1 VMTRL
6 RQRWQGLRSTDQTVF
21 VAGVVSV
28 IAAVVHQL
36 MLVRWYIEDAA
47 ISFTFARNLAA
58 GHGLVAYPGG
68 ERVEGYSNP
77 LWTFLLAIPEVFGI
91 SSFTSSKMFAA
102 VLAALTVAV
111 VVDLVRRIR
120 PEGPFAPVL
129 AGVILAANPQF
140 AIWGASGL
148 ENALFSALLAVGLW
162 CMVREADGRWPWS
175 ALALAGVALTRP
187 EGIAYAAI
195 VGVWTLWL
203 GRRWAAWLVTFWVP
217 FGAHQVWRQWYFAWP
232 FPNTYYAK
240 SGVAN
245 TKLLDFDRKSWTYVY
260 SWAMRQW
267 QIGLIPLWWAAVST
281 LRGNRFLAPLVTAQ
295 LLFVLAV
302 VYLVGG
308 TGEEGEHIRMWTS
321 ALAAILV
328 GSLVVMP
335 IVGRRGLSHPVS
347 GVCLHLLGFGLFFAM
362 YADGDWMKAWRW
374 MSLIS
379 VPIAVLTA
387 VGTVEFGTFL
397 ASFFKGW
404 ARDALYVATMAAVAL
419 VALTSGIRGT
429 YTFAQ
434 KPETSPFSI
443 KRRVAYMARVQER
456 LHLDHVVTL
465 DVDMGGIMW
474 WSGHELSDIA
484 GLIDVPM
491 AHNHY
496 EHDFVSEYL
505 FQERR
510 PDFAHVHGGWASKLK
525 IRRHSEWEEHYLELP
540 PYPAGGTSSHPGN
553 HVAKRHLVTDT
564 WERGRGATFAW
575 PVNPEE
581 QVDVDAIRAPSEV
594 RIVGWRAPVET
605 GEIGGSLFLEVA
617 MSATGIETAT
627 DHFRVTGFLAW
638 PDGARVFFDVAPG
651 YDWYE
656 PSQWLPDDIVVSRIA
671 VPIPDNVETGHPDL
685 GFFVTDRDGVMPVE
699 TWSSGALSD
708 FPQASSGE
716 IRWPEAIWIRPSEDI
731 LTLALDHMSLL
742 SDTAYMGDC
751 SIAED
756 LWYAARA
763 YRAHDLRW
771 VTANRQVAARSLA
784 ECWLENAKR
793 QLPNASAW
801 PLLEKARWW
810 DLGVPGL
817 DEVSASVARQLEQNG
832 YASMSLGDYEL
843 AYAQLSQ
850 ALRIDP
856 TLSHA
861 RRAAEE
867 ARRERLHLDDDPLDP
882 LQRRLRAPRTDG
894 ETR

>member
-1 VMTRL
+1 MIRL
-6 RQRWQGLRSTDQTVF
+6 RQWWQGLRSTDQTVF

-28 IAAVVHQL
+28 IGAVVHQL

-47 ISFTFARNLAA
+47 ISFTFARNLAS
-58 GHGLVAYPGG
+58 GYGLVAYPGG

-77 LWTFLLAIPEVFGI
+77 LWTFLLAIPEVVGI
-91 SSFTSSKMFAA
+91 SSFTSSKVFAA
-102 VLAALTVAV
+102 ILAALTVAI

-120 PEGPFAPVL
+120 PEGPVAPVL
-129 AGVILAANPQF
+129 AGVVLAANPQF

-162 CMVREADGRWPWS
+162 CLVRESDGRWPWS

-195 VGVWTLWL
+195 VGLWTLWL
-203 GRRWAAWLVTFWVP
+203 GRRWMAWLVTFWVP
-217 FGAHQVWRQWYFAWP
+217 FGAHQIWRESYFAWP
-232 FPNTYYAK
+232 LPNTYYAK

-245 TKLLDFDRKSWTYVY
+245 TKLLEFDKKSWAYVY
-260 SWAMRQW
+260 TWSMRQW
-267 QIGLIPLWWAAVST
+267 QLGLVPLWWGAVST

-295 LLFVLAV
+295 LVFILAV
-302 VYLVGG
+302 VYLLGG
-308 TGEEGEHIRMWTS
+308 TGEEGEHMRTWTIV
-321 ALAAILV
+321 LAVVLSS
-328 GSLVVMP
+328 SLVLMP
-335 IVGRRGLSHPVS
+335 IVGRRGLSHPIT

-387 VGTVEFGTFL
+387 VGTVELATFL
-397 ASFFKGW
+397 ASFFRGW
-404 ARDALYVATMAAVAL
+404 ARDALYVTTMAAVAL
-419 VALTSGIRGT
+419 LALTSGVRGT

-443 KRRVAYMARVQER
+443 KRRVAYMAGVQER
-456 LHLDHVVTL
+456 LHMDQAVTL

-484 GLIDVPM
+484 GLVDVPI

-496 EHDFVSEYL
+496 EHDFVEEYL
-505 FQERR
+505 FGERR

-525 IRRHSEWEEHYLELP
+525 IRRHPEWEEQYMELP
-540 PYPAGGTSSHPGN
+540 PYPAGGSSSHPGN

-564 WERGRGATFAW
+564 WETGRGATFAL
-575 PVNPEE
+575 PGDPEE
-581 QVDVDAIRAPSEV
+581 PLDASAIRAPSEV
-594 RIVGWRAPVET
+594 QIVGWRTPVET

-617 MSATGIETAT
+617 LSATGIETAT

-638 PDGARVFFDVAPG
+638 EDGTRVLFDVAPG

-656 PSQWLPDDIVVSRIA
+656 PSHWETGDIVVSRIA
-671 VPIPDNVETGHPDL
+671 VPIPDDVLRGRPDL
-685 GFFVTDRDGVMPVE
+685 GFFVTDRNGVLPVQSWA
-699 TWSSGALSD
+699 TGALND
-708 FPQASSGE
+708 APRVIDGE
-716 IRWPEAIWIRPSEDI
+716 IRWPNIIWIRPTEDI
-731 LTLALDHMSLL
+731 LMLALDHMSML
-742 SDTAYMGDC
+742 SDTASMGDC
-751 SIAED
+751 DMAED

-763 YRAHDLRW
+763 YRAHDPRW
-771 VTANRQVAARSLA
+771 VAANREVAARTLA
-784 ECWLENAKR
+784 ECWLGNAER
-793 QLPNASAW
+793 RLPQPTAW
-801 PLLEKARWW
+801 PMLERARWW
-810 DLGVPGL
+810 DLNVPGL
-817 DEVSASVARQLEQNG
+817 HDISTPAAQELEQAG
-832 YASMSLGDYEL
+832 YAAMSLGDYEL

-856 TLSHA
+856 TRSHA

-867 ARRERLHLDDDPLDP
+867 ARRERLHLDHDPLDP
-882 LQRRLRAPRTDG
+882 LERRLRRPRTDG
-894 ETR
+894 GRP